1 MNCTECKTEVPPGSQ
16 FCPGCGHQL
25 SGPPHT
31 TPLTVPT
38 VHTLWAG
45 HPTVRSFEGTFFLAT
60 FLLLAGP
67 IIYGLSYV
75 APFSEWVFE
84 MQAYVDLVWSTVADV
99 LSLTEFIPHISLIGF
114 LATSLA
120 ILACGLLIKSWVRS
134 RQIRYRLTP
143 EYLIVMHGF
152 LTRTQKQLP
161 LTTIK
166 DLKLE
171 QSFLDRLVG
180 VGTIDA
186 DTSDPSFKHLSIRG
200 ISSPTDV
207 FDTFYRVWRDATA
220 QSSSPKAP

>member
-1 MNCTECKTEVPPGSQ
+1 MTCTQCKTEVPSGSQ

-31 TPLTVPT
+31 PPSTVPT
-38 VHTLWAG
+38 VQTLWAG
-45 HPTVRSFEGTFFLAT
+45 HPTVRSSEGTFFLAV

-67 IIYGLSYV
+67 SMYGLSYV
-75 APFSEWVFE
+75 APFSIWAFE
-84 MQAYVDLVWSTVADV
+84 IQAYVDLVWGTIADV
-99 LSLTEFIPHISLIGF
+99 LSLTAFVPHIPLIAI
-114 LATSLA
+114 LATSFF
-120 ILACGLLIKSWVRS
+120 ILACVLFVKLWTWS

-143 EYLIVMHGF
+143 KYLIVTHGF

-166 DLKLE
+166 ELKLE
-171 QSFLDRLVG
+171 QSFLDRLVR

-186 DTSDPSFKHLSIRG
+186 DTSDPFFKQISIRG
-200 ISSPTDV
+200 ISSPSDV
-207 FDTFYRVWRDATA
+207 FDTFYRVWQDATA